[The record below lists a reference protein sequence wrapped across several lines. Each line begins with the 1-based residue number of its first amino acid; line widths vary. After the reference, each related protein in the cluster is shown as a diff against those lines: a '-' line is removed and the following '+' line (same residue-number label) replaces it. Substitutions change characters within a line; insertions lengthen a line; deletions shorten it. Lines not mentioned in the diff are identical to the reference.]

1 MRMDQRKKMV
11 LEAIIKSYIG
21 TAEPVGSRLI
31 ARKYDLGVSPATV
44 RNEMADLEEM
54 GLIEQPHTS
63 AGRIPSDIGYRY
75 YVDCLM
81 KDHELSYA
89 ETAFVKDR
97 YSVKVEQIEEVLE
110 RTGKLLSNITDYV
123 TLVTGPQAGGSYVKD
138 VRLLLLT
145 PGKALL
151 MVVFQGGL
159 VQHSTIDMPEILT
172 VSDMERISNVLNH
185 NLQGYAIQQLKE
197 ETLIEIC
204 QQVIREKMILK
215 NIVAAL
221 SDYLIGSQ
229 DGHIYLGGTLNI
241 LNQPEFNDLD
251 KVKVLLRNLEEEST
265 LREILQNDNKQGLTI
280 KIGGENKLEGID
292 QCSIITATYH
302 INGEAAGTLGLLG
315 PTRMKYPKAVSLV
328 KLVTANLSDVLKKYY

>member
-11 LEAIIKSYIG
+11 LEAIIKSYIE

-81 KDHELSYA
+81 KDHQLSSA
-89 ETAFVKDR
+89 ETAFIKDR

-123 TLVTGPQAGGSYVKD
+123 ALVTGPQAGGSYVKD
-138 VRLLLLT
+138 VRLLMLN

-204 QQVIREKMILK
+204 QQVIREKLILN
-215 NIVAAL
+215 NIVSAL

-229 DGHIYLGGTLNI
+229 GGQIYLGGTLNI
-241 LNQPEFNDLD
+241 LNQPEFNDLE
-251 KVKVLLRNLEEEST
+251 KVKMLLRNLEEEST

-302 INGEAAGTLGLLG
+302 INGEVAGTLGLLG

-328 KLVTANLSDVLKKYY
+328 KLVTTNLSDVLKKYY